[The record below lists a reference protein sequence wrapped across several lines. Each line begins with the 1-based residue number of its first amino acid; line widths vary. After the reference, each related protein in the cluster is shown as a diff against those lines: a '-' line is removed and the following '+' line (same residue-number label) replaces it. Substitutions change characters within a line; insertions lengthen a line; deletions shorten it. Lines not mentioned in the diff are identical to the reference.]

1 MSEQTSATIY
11 LAPDDPMIPP
21 DPTLT
26 PILRR
31 LENRSDEKKS
41 AEEAIRVSAQA
52 VVELYRTQL
61 AEEKSPSEIASMPEF
76 QAARRAFQE
85 KQYPYAEIELR
96 EMADLLESGCMGFA
110 EIQDLNDQSDKLNWA
125 TLTQRMIS
133 NLTSSETRSF
143 HFDILI
149 SHILPL
155 LSPLNHKIRTQN
167 ISEDHPQDQSDDLAQ
182 ASELYTRLKRLAE
195 VTGQGTVL
203 DHEYLWGKSA
213 KDMIFEG
220 LIDESELHGVGDEDV
235 VKVIRDVGFVPNF
248 MKKDDLDR
256 KIAVTEP
263 YIEPEIYF

>member
-1 MSEQTSATIY
+1 MSEQTSVTIFQ
-11 LAPDDPMIPP
+11 APNNPMTSQ
-21 DPTLT
+21 DSNLT

-31 LENRSDEKKS
+31 LEDRSDEKKS

-52 VVELYRTQL
+52 VVDLYRKQL

-110 EIQDLNDQSDKLNWA
+110 AIAYERGLSNNLNEVK
-125 TLTQRMIS
+125 TLIS
-133 NLTSSETRSF
+133 TLTSSETRSF
-143 HFDILI
+143 RFDILI

-167 ISEDHPQDQSDDLAQ
+167 GSEDHPQEPSDDLVQ
-182 ASELYTRLKRLAE
+182 ASEVYARLKRIAE

-203 DHEYLWGKSA
+203 DHEYLWGKSK

-235 VKVIRDVGFVPNF
+235 VKVIRSVGFIPNF
-248 MKKDDLDR
+248 MQKEDLDR